1 MTVNESVSVAWY
13 GHHPSHE
20 DEDGDDLAKLL
31 NLVLTI
37 NQSINRLFVKATLR
51 IFQLTKAFKVATP
64 DSRDIQEEAGRRPGN
79 GGCRRQGNLYV
90 GKPTQN
96 HHQGTACGSG

>member
-1 MTVNESVSVAWY
+1 MIMRHRNKIDKKTINNKQQDKCIPSRGNE
-13 GHHPSHE
+13 P
-20 DEDGDDLAKLL
+20 L
-31 NLVLTI
+31 